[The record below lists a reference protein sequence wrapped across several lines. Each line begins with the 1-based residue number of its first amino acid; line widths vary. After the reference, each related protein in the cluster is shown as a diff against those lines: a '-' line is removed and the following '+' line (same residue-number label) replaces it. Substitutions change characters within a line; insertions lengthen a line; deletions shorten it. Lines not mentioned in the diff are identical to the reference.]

1 MKKAII
7 ILVGGLIILITG
19 VVIFVSVSW
28 DKRYDPPFPEITA
41 STDSATI
48 ARGKYLA
55 YGPAHC
61 ATCHVPMDKIREVEN
76 GLEIPLSGGWEL
88 AIPPGTFR
96 APNLTPDAETGI
108 GSLTDGQLAR
118 ALRHSVKRNGRMM
131 FPFMPFQEMSD
142 EDLTAVISFLRSQP
156 AVKHDVKPTEM
167 GFIGK
172 AIIAFGLMKPESAK
186 NTPPKTVARDSSA
199 LYGEYLATSVANCRG
214 CHTERDL
221 KSGAYVGQPYAGGT
235 FFEPDPFSEG
245 YSYITPNLTPETES
259 GIMARWT
266 EDNFITR
273 FKTGRVHRGSP
284 MPWGAFSRIDTV
296 ELKALYR
303 YLRTVEPVNRKFEK
317 VVFAPGEK
325 AAD

>member
-7 ILVGGLIILITG
+7 VLLGGLIVLVGGL
-19 VVIFVSVSW
+19 VIFVSVSW
-28 DKRYDPPFPEITA
+28 DKRYDPPYPEITA
-41 STDSATI
+41 SNDPAII

-55 YGPAHC
+55 FGPAHC

-96 APNLTPDAETGI
+96 APNLTPDPETGI
-108 GSLTDGQLAR
+108 GNFSDGDLAR
-118 ALRHSVKRNGRMM
+118 TLRHSVKKDGSML

-142 EDLTAVISFLRSQP
+142 EDLTALISYLRSQP
-156 AVKHDVKPTEM
+156 AVKHAVKPTELN
-167 GFIGK
+167 FLGK
-172 AIIAFGLMKPESAK
+172 AVVAFGMLKPEGPV
-186 NTPPKTVARDSSA
+186 NTPPKTVARDSSVV
-199 LYGEYLATSVANCRG
+199 YGSYLANSVANCRG

-221 KSGAYVGQPYAGGT
+221 KTGAFVGPPYAGGT

-245 YSYITPNLTPETES
+245 YSFITPNLTPETES
-259 GIMARWT
+259 GIMAGWT

-273 FKTGRVHRGSP
+273 FKSGRVHRGSP

-325 AAD
+325 VGD